1 MIRCPSCAKVYCSQA
16 QACPGCEFSPKKI
29 DGFSCWAPEVAL
41 GGNGFKAEY
50 FEHLATVEKDNF
62 WFRSRNSLIVW
73 ALKRYFPSFR
83 SFLEVGCGTGFVLQG
98 IAKAFPEAE
107 IIGSEIF
114 VQGLKFAA
122 GRVPTGQFLQMD
134 GRRIPYQNEFDLIGA
149 FDVLEHILEDDVVLA
164 GMYRALKP
172 GGGLVVTVPQHP
184 WLWSATD
191 QYACHVRRYSAADLH
206 FKLKNA
212 GFEIVLST
220 SFVTLS
226 LPAMLIAR
234 RRNAGKDFDPCGEFH
249 LSGWIDQTLELSLRL
264 EQRLIRMG
272 ACLPIGG
279 SRFVVGRR
287 RVI

>member
-1 MIRCPSCAKVYCSQA
+1 MIRCPSCAKVYSSQA
-16 QACPGCEFSPKKI
+16 QACPGCGFFPKKI

-41 GGNGFKAEY
+41 EGNGFKAEY
-50 FEHLATVEKDNF
+50 FDHLATIEKDNF

-107 IIGSEIF
+107 TIGSEIF

-206 FKLKNA
+206 VKLGNA

-220 SFVTLS
+220 SFVTYHC
-226 LPAMLIAR
+226 PR
-234 RRNAGKDFDPCGEFH
+234 C
-249 LSGWIDQTLELSLRL
+249 
-264 EQRLIRMG
+264 
-272 ACLPIGG
+272 
-279 SRFVVGRR
+279 
-287 RVI
+287 